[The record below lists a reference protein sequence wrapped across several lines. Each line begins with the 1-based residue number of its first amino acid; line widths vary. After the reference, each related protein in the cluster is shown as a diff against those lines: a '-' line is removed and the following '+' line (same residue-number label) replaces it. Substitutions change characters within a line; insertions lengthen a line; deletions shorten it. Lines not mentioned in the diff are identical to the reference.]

1 MHNFGRVAVSLECRE
16 VFVDGVP
23 QHIGTRAFEILELL
37 ISAAGELVTKD
48 QIMRV
53 VWPKTIVVENNIQ
66 VHISTLR
73 KLLGGKRGW
82 IRTEA
87 GRGYR
92 LAPPAD
98 GPAHAT
104 QGDPDPAAAPV
115 PVRASAAQRTWPL
128 IGREREAAEL
138 RGLVERELLVT
149 LVGPGGVGKS
159 HLALE
164 VATAL
169 ACSRGVQ
176 ACHVDLACVSG
187 HGALVAM
194 LLGALRGAK
203 EPGAGDMGDVLREI
217 GASEAVLV
225 FDNGE
230 RCVDALAA
238 VCETIAASNT
248 GASMIVT
255 SREPLRVACERIYRV
270 GPLAVPD
277 ALAGGSD
284 IEASSAVRM
293 FVARARAMG
302 TEFPADPKTLQAI
315 ANVCRRL
322 DGLPLALELAAARA
336 ASLGVKG
343 LVADLERSLLSLSGG
358 LRTAPARHRTL
369 RASIEW
375 SYALLDEAER
385 IVLRRLAAFPGIF
398 TLEAACALATC
409 EQLSRDAVLDCV
421 VNLASKSLLV
431 VHSAGLSKCYSLLE
445 SVRAYALEKLEEAG
459 EHVQFGERY
468 AARAEIDKPVR
479 LVPRAVSIAAATP
492 VPASAAYV

>member
-1 MHNFGRVAVSLECRE
+1 M
-16 VFVDGVP
+16 FVDGVAQP
-23 QHIGTRAFEILELL
+23 VGTRAFEILELL
-37 ISAAGELVTKD
+37 IGAAGELVTKD
-48 QIMRV
+48 QIMRA

-98 GPAHAT
+98 GPARAT
-104 QGDPDPAAAPV
+104 QVDAAAAPV

-138 RGLVERELLVT
+138 RSLVERELLVT

-164 VATAL
+164 VATAW
-169 ACSRGVQ
+169 ACSRGVE

-187 HGALVAM
+187 HGSLVAT

-248 GASMIVT
+248 GVSMIVT

-277 ALAGGSD
+277 AQAGGGD

-358 LRTAPARHRTL
+358 LRTAPPRHRTL

-375 SYALLDEAER
+375 SYVLLDEAER

-409 EQLSRDAVLDCV
+409 DQLSRDAVLDCV

-445 SVRAYALEKLEEAG
+445 SVRAYAFDKLEEAG
-459 EHVQFGERY
+459 EYVPFGERY
-468 AARAEIDKPVR
+468 AVSAEMDKPVR
-479 LVPRAVSIAAATP
+479 LAPRAASIAAATP

>member
-16 VFVDGVP
+16 VLVDGVP
-23 QHIGTRAFEILELL
+23 QPVGARAFEILELL
-37 ISAAGELVTKD
+37 IGAEGELVTKD
-48 QIMRV
+48 QIMHA

-98 GPAHAT
+98 EAARAM
-104 QGDPDPAAAPV
+104 QGDPAVVPA
-115 PVRASAAQRTWPL
+115 RAGAAQRTWPL
-128 IGREREAAEL
+128 IGREREVSEL
-138 RGLVERELLVT
+138 RSLVERELLVT
-149 LVGPGGVGKS
+149 VVGPGGVGKS

-164 VATAL
+164 VATAW
-169 ACSRGVQ
+169 ACSRGVE

-187 HGALVAM
+187 HDSLVAT
-194 LLGALRGAK
+194 LLVALRGAR
-203 EPGAGDMGDVLREI
+203 EPGRGDMSDVLREI

-230 RCVDALAA
+230 RCLDALAA
-238 VCETIAASNT
+238 VCETIAAFNT
-248 GASMIVT
+248 GVTIIVT
-255 SREPLRVACERIYRV
+255 SREPLRVACERIYRI

-277 ALAGGSD
+277 AMAGGSD
-284 IEASSAVRM
+284 IEACSAVRM

-302 TEFPADPKTLQAI
+302 TEFSADPKTLQTI
-315 ANVCRRL
+315 GNVCRRL

-358 LRTAPARHRTL
+358 LRTAPPRHRTL
-369 RASIEW
+369 RASMEW
-375 SYALLDEAER
+375 GYALLGEAER

-398 TLEAACALATC
+398 TLEAACALAMC

-445 SVRAYALEKLEEAG
+445 SVRAYALEKLEEAE
-459 EHVQFGERY
+459 EHVQFSERH
-468 AARAEIDKPVR
+468 AVSVGIDKPAR
-479 LVPRAVSIAAATP
+479 LVPRSASIAAATP
-492 VPASAAYV
+492 VQASAACV